1 MLEKLSVKR
10 KEETTKKIHDNIL
23 GISRQIMALKPL
35 IKDIITKNAE
45 PTPNILNL

>member
-1 MLEKLSVKR
+1 M
-10 KEETTKKIHDNIL
+10 HDNIL

-45 PTPNILNL
+45 PTPNILNLWRKDLFKVAKP